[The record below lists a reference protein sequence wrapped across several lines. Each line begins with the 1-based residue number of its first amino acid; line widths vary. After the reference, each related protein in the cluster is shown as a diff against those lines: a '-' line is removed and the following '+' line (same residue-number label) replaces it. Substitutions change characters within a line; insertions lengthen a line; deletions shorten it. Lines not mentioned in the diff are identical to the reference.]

1 MLYPWM
7 FLSHLADTLVVKLAQ
22 LWEYMSLVV
31 PVMSSHWAG
40 AVPPAEGLHFF
51 IKSFFFFS
59 TNTIWNELAESI
71 FIPVSLSRQDT
82 SLFQPFPSSL
92 AGQLHQIWPRLEK
105 TGVQDNLPFSKTQIS
120 ISDNVFFEIDQNRT
134 VPITLQRRRRLVVS
148 PSPASRA
155 LSLQDGGKGIRSP
168 IGRWNLRRR
177 GSTVTTGL
185 NVAWFPNCRVSSSS
199 GIGWAWVETRE
210 EEKDTKI
217 HKSVIP

>member
-1 MLYPWM
+1 M
-7 FLSHLADTLVVKLAQ
+7 
-22 LWEYMSLVV
+22 
-31 PVMSSHWAG
+31 
-40 AVPPAEGLHFF
+40 PPAEGLQLF
-51 IKSFFFFS
+51 IKSFFFS

-71 FIPVSLSRQDT
+71 FISVSLSRQDT

-92 AGQLHQIWPRLEK
+92 AGQLHQIWLRLKK
-105 TGVQDNLPFSKTQIS
+105 TAVQDNLPFSKTQIS
-120 ISDNVFFEIDQNRT
+120 ISDNVFFEIDQKRT

-148 PSPASRA
+148 PSPASRT

-199 GIGWAWVETRE
+199 GIGWAWMETRG
-210 EEKDTKI
+210 EKTDTKI
-217 HKSVIP
+217 HKSVIAEIIFSHSPLNLVTNL

>member
-1 MLYPWM
+1 MRIHELGSASDVFP
-7 FLSHLADTLVVKLAQ
+7 LS
-22 LWEYMSLVV
+22 WS
-31 PVMSSHWAG
+31 G
-40 AVPPAEGLHFF
+40 ATCRRFTFF
-51 IKSFFFFS
+51 FYKILFFFF

-92 AGQLHQIWPRLEK
+92 AGQLHQIWPGLEK
-105 TGVQDNLPFSKTQIS
+105 TGVQDNLPFSQTQIS
-120 ISDNVFFEIDQNRT
+120 ISDNVFFEIYQNRT

-148 PSPASRA
+148 PSPASRT

-217 HKSVIP
+217 HKSVIPEIIFSHSPLNLCTNLETIF